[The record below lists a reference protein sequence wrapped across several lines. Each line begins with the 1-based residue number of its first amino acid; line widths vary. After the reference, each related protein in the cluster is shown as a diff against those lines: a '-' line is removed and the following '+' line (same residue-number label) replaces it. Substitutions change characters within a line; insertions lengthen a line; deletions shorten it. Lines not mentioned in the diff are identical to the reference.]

1 MRWQV
6 DGYVFAIYNVGMMDH
21 AVGVQQLRVS
31 DGVYHVVRF
40 TRDGPNSM
48 LWVDDFDQYKRPTG
62 KTPRAVFDGRVRG
75 FDPPQEVVDPQKVL
89 QNLWGSTLTP

>member
-1 MRWQV
+1 VHAVACWQV

-40 TRDGPNSM
+40 TRDGPNSS
-48 LWVDDFDQYKRPTG
+48 LSVDDFDQYKRPTG
-62 KTPRAVFDGRVRG
+62 KTPHRPSASMCIRCVL
-75 FDPPQEVVDPQKVL
+75 EKVL
-89 QNLWGSTLTP
+89 LYSENKAAYYRR